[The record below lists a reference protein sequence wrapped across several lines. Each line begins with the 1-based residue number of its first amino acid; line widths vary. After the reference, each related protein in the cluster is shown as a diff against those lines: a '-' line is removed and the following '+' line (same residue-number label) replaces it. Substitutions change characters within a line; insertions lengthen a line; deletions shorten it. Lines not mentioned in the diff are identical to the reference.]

1 MIVAVDTGGTKTLV
15 ASFDKAGNLLTSFK
29 YETPKDQKEYV
40 KTLKD
45 YLESNFSKSK
55 VEAIVIGLPSFMND
69 QIAVWAPNLGWS
81 NFNLK
86 NALYGTLQNAPIFI
100 ENDAKLAG
108 LDSVHHLRK
117 IPESTFYVAI
127 GTGIGTA
134 VLENGQIDPA
144 LKRSE
149 GGRMLIEYDG
159 VIQEWEKFA
168 SGKAIKKTYGKYA
181 REISSIRTWNQ
192 IADRISRGLLAA
204 IPLIQ
209 PDVVIFGGSIGTYF
223 DNYGQQLA
231 KLLLEKLPPHI
242 PIPKLVKA
250 HRPEE
255 AVVYGCYLYALDKI
269 SSKSS

>member
-1 MIVAVDTGGTKTLV
+1 MIVAVDTGATKTLV
-15 ASFDKAGNLLTSFK
+15 TSFDKSGNMLSSFK
-29 YETPKDQKEYV
+29 YETPKGQKNYV
-40 KTLKD
+40 STLKE
-45 YLESNFSKSK
+45 YLESTFSGDTI
-55 VEAIVIGLPSFMND
+55 EAIAIGLPSFMNN

-86 NALYGTLQNAPIFI
+86 NALYGTLRNAPIFI

-108 LDSVHHLRK
+108 LSSVHHLRK
-117 IPESTFYVAI
+117 IPESAFYVAI

-134 VLENGQIDPA
+134 IIENGQIDTA

-168 SGKAIKKTYGKYA
+168 SGRAIKDVYGKYA
-181 REISSIRTWNQ
+181 REITSIRTWNQ

-209 PDVVIFGGSIGTYF
+209 PDVVLFGGSIGTYF
-223 DNYGQQLA
+223 DNYGHQLN
-231 KLLLEKLPPHI
+231 KLLLEKMPPHI
-242 PIPKLVKA
+242 PVPKLAKA
-250 HRPEE
+250 HHPEE
-255 AVVYGCYLYALDKI
+255 AVVYGCYIYALDRIKP
-269 SSKSS
+269 KSN